1 MIHRSSAEED
11 RNGDT
16 VKSLLYLELDKA
28 AYLLIIDDHD
38 IANIWHI
45 MAPTAACSM
54 DNAWDLETKTQA
66 GRFRAGLAPDSRVG
80 S

>member
-1 MIHRSSAEED
+1 
-11 RNGDT
+11 
-16 VKSLLYLELDKA
+16 
-28 AYLLIIDDHD
+28 
-38 IANIWHI
+38 

-66 GRFRAGLAPDSRVG
+66 GRFRAGIAPGNRVG